1 MVDFADLGV
10 LISSGVGSG
19 ALTVLGR
26 DLFRLMRARKADRK
40 EENAREDKRLDDC
53 EERFRTQAGLTN
65 ALGERMDKVQADVR
79 TILLEKVSE
88 SARAMTTAAESQR
101 EGNIV
106 IREQTKA
113 IGDLAKETARLVQKL
128 KDNTPIIGTPIP
140 VPGAK
145 S

>member
-1 MVDFADLGV
+1 MDVSDISV
-10 LISSGVGSG
+10 LISSGAASG
-19 ALTVLGR
+19 ALTVLSR
-26 DLFRLMRARKADRK
+26 DLWRFLRARKAERK
-40 EENAREDKRLDDC
+40 DENAREDKRLDDC
-53 EERFRTQAGLTN
+53 EKRFAGLSIEIT
-65 ALGERMDKVQADVR
+65 KVQGDVR

-106 IREQTKA
+106 IREQTKM
-113 IGDLAKETARLVQKL
+113 IGELAKETARLVQKL